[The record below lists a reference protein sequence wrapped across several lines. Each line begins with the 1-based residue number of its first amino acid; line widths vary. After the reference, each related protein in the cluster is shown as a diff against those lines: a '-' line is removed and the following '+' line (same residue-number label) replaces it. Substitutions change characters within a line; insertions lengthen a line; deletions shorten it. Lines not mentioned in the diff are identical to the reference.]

1 VGKTLRT
8 LRSKIIVLTLLV
20 VLGTQAATVAAVL
33 VAASRDINKRAYES
47 IEAGSDVFKKV
58 VANRGELLRQ
68 VIEPLSIDKD
78 FRRYV
83 ENNNVKLITAELGQ
97 RVAWINADIAFVLN
111 PAGETIAMNG
121 DVLPQQANLG
131 KLIQAGRSSIAL
143 DDKYYEMISVP
154 MLSTATDSAQTTDS
168 NNTTGEPVGWLSIG
182 FAIDDGLA
190 QKLASVTGLET
201 TLMAQ
206 DSQRKIS
213 LLGSS
218 LSREKRSLITKTS
231 QKIANGLD
239 PKKAA
244 ELMDVEYLSKHVLY
258 IPNKRELFVVLQQP
272 MTEAMAPFAA
282 LRGTLIHAAT
292 TALLFSLIMAFFLS
306 RNITQPI
313 RSLLLAA
320 RRMRVGNYDRK
331 LEIDSQDEF
340 GELANA
346 FNAMREGIAER
357 ENHIMLQAQ
366 FDSLTG
372 LPNRN
377 QAMELLRSSLR
388 VGAKTGHPVTIMVMH
403 LQRFREIQ
411 SSLGHEIGDEVLRQ
425 VAIRMRPLLDDA
437 QILARLEGDQ
447 FLIIAPNSDKKA
459 GKETAQK
466 LAELLDSGLS
476 VQSVN
481 VTLDACI
488 GLCVFPEH
496 GRQPDE
502 LLRRAA
508 VAKND
513 AQQSQRKIRIY
524 QNGREA
530 RHVRQLAILGDL
542 RRATQE
548 NELKLF
554 LQPKITLSDTT
565 VCGAEALLRWDH
577 PELGEIPPHEFIPL
591 AESAGNIGIVTDWV
605 LDRAVKQCA
614 EWHKLDIDLPIAVN
628 LSRRDL
634 MNKKLPAM
642 IQQKLDTHNVKA
654 HSIVLEI
661 TEEAVVDDIDQAIET
676 LEALRAMGMS
686 ISMDDFGTGYSS
698 LGHLQKL
705 PVDEL
710 KIDRAFIT
718 NLPEERQNAA
728 IVRSIIELAH
738 NLALEVVAE
747 GVETTAALRWLREEG
762 CERAQGFYLSKPM
775 PAAKFEAWLRDWE
788 RLANEADDDS
798 NHGDSLILRPRL
810 IT

>member
-1 VGKTLRT
+1 VGKYLRT

-20 VLGTQAATVAAVL
+20 VVGTQAATVAAVL
-33 VAASRDINKRAYES
+33 IAASRDIEIRADES
-47 IEAGSDVFKKV
+47 LLAGSEIFKNV
-58 VANRGELLRQ
+58 VVNRGELLRQ
-68 VIEPLSIDKD
+68 IIEPLSIDND
-78 FRRYV
+78 FRRHV
-83 ENNNVKLITAELGQ
+83 ETNDVNLIATELGK
-97 RVAWINADIAFVLN
+97 RATWINADIAFVLD
-111 PAGETIAMNG
+111 PAGKIIAANG
-121 DVLPQQANLG
+121 DVLTQQTDLSILTQQG
-131 KLIQAGRSSIAL
+131 HSSIAL

-154 MLSTATDSAQTTDS
+154 MNTAQAISPSETLST
-168 NNTTGEPVGWLSIG
+168 PIGWLNMG
-182 FAIDDGLA
+182 FAVDDGLA

-206 DSQRKIS
+206 NSQKQII

-218 LSREKRSLITKTS
+218 LSREQRSLIIRTS
-231 QKIANGLD
+231 QQIANGLD
-239 PKKAA
+239 PKSAA
-244 ELMDVEYLSKHVLY
+244 KLMNNKYLSKRVSY
-258 IPNKRELFVVLQQP
+258 MPDDQGLFVVLQKP
-272 MTEAMAPFAA
+272 MAEVTAPFAA
-282 LRGTLIHAAT
+282 LRGTLLHAAST
-292 TALLFSLIMAFFLS
+292 SLLFSLILAFYLS
-306 RNITQPI
+306 RNITLPI
-313 RSLLLAA
+313 RWLLVAA
-320 RRMRVGNYDRK
+320 RRMRVGNYTRK

-340 GELANA
+340 GELAKA
-346 FNAMREGIAER
+346 FNDMSEGIAER
-357 ENHIMLQAQ
+357 EQRIMLQAQ

-377 QAMELLRSSLR
+377 HAMELLRSSLR
-388 VGAKTGHPVTIMVMH
+388 VGTKTGHPVTVMIMH

-425 VAIRMRPLLDDA
+425 IAIRLRSVLDDA

-447 FLIIAPNSDKKA
+447 FLIIAPNSDQNE
-459 GKETAQK
+459 GKRIAQQ
-466 LAELLDSGLS
+466 LADLLDSGLS

-488 GLCVFPEH
+488 GMCVSPEH

-513 AQQSQRKIRIY
+513 AQQLHRKIRLY

-530 RHVRQLAILGDL
+530 KHVRQLAILGDL
-542 RRATQE
+542 RRATE
-548 NELKLF
+548 KNELKLF
-554 LQPKITLSDTT
+554 LQPKIELRDTL

-577 PELGEIPPHEFIPL
+577 PELGQIPPHEFIPL
-591 AESAGNIGIVTDWV
+591 AESAGSIAIVTEWV
-605 LDRAVKQCA
+605 INRVVRQCA
-614 EWHKLDIDLPIAVN
+614 EWKKLGIDLPIAVN

-634 MNKKLPAM
+634 MNKKLPAL
-642 IQQKLDTHNVKA
+642 IQHQLDTYNVKA
-654 HSIVLEI
+654 SSIVLEI
-661 TEEAVVDDIDQAIET
+661 TEEAVVQDIDRAIAV
-676 LEALRAMGMS
+676 LEALRAMGMT

-710 KIDRAFIT
+710 KIDRAFVT

-738 NLALEVVAE
+738 NLGLEVVAE

-775 PAAKFEAWLRDWE
+775 PAANFEDWLRDWE
-788 RLANEADDDS
+788 RLASEDDDRDP
-798 NHGDSLILRPRL
+798 GDSLILRPRL

>member
-1 VGKTLRT
+1 VGKHLRT

-33 VAASRDINKRAYES
+33 IAASRDANLRADES
-47 IEAGSDVFKKV
+47 LAAGSEVFKKV

-68 VIEPLSIDKD
+68 IIKPLSIDND
-78 FRRYV
+78 FRQLV
-83 ENNNVKLITAELGQ
+83 ETNDINLIAAELGQ
-97 RVAWINADIAFVLN
+97 RAAWINADIAFVLN
-111 PAGETIAMNG
+111 PAGRIIAVSG
-121 DVLPQQANLG
+121 DVLPQQPDLDTLTQSG
-131 KLIQAGRSSIAL
+131 HSSIAL
-143 DDKYYEMISVP
+143 GDKYYEMISVP
-154 MLSTATDSAQTTDS
+154 MNSVQTVASDIAPES
-168 NNTTGEPVGWLSIG
+168 SIGWLAMG
-182 FAIDDGLA
+182 YAVDDGLA

-201 TLMAQ
+201 TLLTQ
-206 DSQRKIS
+206 NSQKKIL

-218 LSREKRSLITKTS
+218 LSREDRTVIIRTS
-231 QKIANGLD
+231 QQVANGLN
-239 PKKAA
+239 PRSVAG
-244 ELMDVEYLSKHVLY
+244 LMNNEYLSKHVLY
-258 IPNKRELFVVLQQP
+258 LPDRQGLFAVLQQP
-272 MTEAMAPFAA
+272 MAEAMAPFTA

-292 TALLFSLIMAFFLS
+292 TALLFSLIMAFYLS
-306 RNITQPI
+306 HNITQPI
-313 RSLLLAA
+313 RRMLLAA

-331 LEIDSQDEF
+331 LEVDSQDEF
-340 GELANA
+340 GELAKA
-346 FNAMREGIAER
+346 FNAMREGISER
-357 ENHIMLQAQ
+357 EQHIMFQAQ

-388 VGAKTGHPVTIMVMH
+388 VGAKTGNPVTIMVMH

-425 VAIRMRPLLDDA
+425 IAIRIRPLLDDA
-437 QILARLEGDQ
+437 HVLARLEGDQ
-447 FLIIAPNSDKKA
+447 FLIIAPNSDQHD
-459 GKETAQK
+459 GKRTAQR
-466 LAELLDSGLS
+466 LADMLDSGLS

-488 GLCVFPEH
+488 GMCIFPEH

-513 AQQSQRKIRIY
+513 AQQSLRKIRVY

-542 RRATQE
+542 RRATQD

-554 LQPKITLSDTT
+554 LQPKIELRDTT

-577 PELGEIPPHEFIPL
+577 PELGPIPPHEFIPL
-591 AESAGNIGIVTDWV
+591 AESAGSIAIVTEWV
-605 LDRAVKQCA
+605 INRVVRQCA
-614 EWHKLDIDLPIAVN
+614 EWQKLGIDLPIAIN

-634 MNKKLPAM
+634 MNKKLPAL
-642 IQQKLDTHNVKA
+642 IQHELDA
-654 HSIVLEI
+654 HKVSANLIILEI
-661 TEEAVVDDIDQAIET
+661 TEEAVVQDIDRAIAT
-676 LEALRAMGMS
+676 LEAFRAMGIS

-710 KIDRAFIT
+710 KIDRSFVT

-775 PAAKFEAWLRDWE
+775 PAAKFEGWLREWE
-788 RLANEADDDS
+788 SLASEDADRDP
-798 NHGDSLILRPRL
+798 GDSLILRPRL